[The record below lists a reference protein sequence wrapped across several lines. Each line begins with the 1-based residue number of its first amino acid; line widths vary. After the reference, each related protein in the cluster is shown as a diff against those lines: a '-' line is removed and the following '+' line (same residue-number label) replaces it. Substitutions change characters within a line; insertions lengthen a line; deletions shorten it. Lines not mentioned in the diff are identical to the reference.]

1 MIGTGTNK
9 RACCTRK
16 GVTHNMKLLDRLDR
30 RFGRYAVPNVTIY
43 LIAGQSIFYVLFMMG
58 KLSPVSV
65 MLSGGLLMKGEW
77 WRLVTFPFNP
87 PVQNLLFAFFAWYLF
102 YLMGSALE
110 ELWGAFRYNIFLL
123 VGYILTVA
131 VSFLT
136 PAYAVSNAFIG
147 GSVFLAFAFLFPD
160 YQLLLFLVVPV
171 RIRWL
176 ALLTWLYYGYLFL
189 FGGWG
194 IRFLVMSSVGN
205 FLLFFARD
213 IYVNIRY
220 GKRQLAKKVGRT
232 VRNNDQPFHRCTVC
246 GITDKTH
253 PQMDFRYCPQCDG
266 QHGYCTEHIL
276 NHEHIKKAIT

>member
-1 MIGTGTNK
+1 M
-9 RACCTRK
+9 R
-16 GVTHNMKLLDRLDR
+16 VLDRLEK
-30 RFGRYAVPNVTIY
+30 RFGRYAVPNVTVY

-58 KLSPVSV
+58 RLNPYRV
-65 MLSGGLLMKGEW
+65 MLSGGLLMEGQW
-77 WRLVTFPFNP
+77 WRLFTFPFNP

-110 ELWGAFRYNIFLL
+110 ELWGAFRYNMFLL
-123 VGYILTVA
+123 AGYVLTVA

-136 PAYAVSNAFIG
+136 PAYPVSNAFIG

-189 FGGWG
+189 TGGWQT
-194 IRFLVMSSVGN
+194 RFLVLSSVGN

-220 GKRQLAKKVGRT
+220 GKRQLAKKFT
-232 VRNNDQPFHRCTVC
+232 QSSRNDNQPFHRCTVC

-253 PQMDFRYCPQCDG
+253 PTMDFRYCPQCDG
-266 QHGYCTEHIL
+266 QYGYCSEHIF
-276 NHEHIKKAIT
+276 NHEHIKRDTSQSAR